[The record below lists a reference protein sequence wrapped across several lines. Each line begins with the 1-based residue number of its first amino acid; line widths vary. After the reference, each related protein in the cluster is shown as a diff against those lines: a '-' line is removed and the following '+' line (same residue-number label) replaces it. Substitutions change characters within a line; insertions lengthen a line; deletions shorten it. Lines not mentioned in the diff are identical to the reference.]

1 MRYGYNNGGNGLF
14 HSNYVLTR
22 STNANFNEFTY
33 SGAEDVYSLSGFFGG
48 EVTKGTGT
56 VNTTSTYVHTGT
68 SSLKLAQNQ
77 EGFTYKAAMAQE
89 ELTLIESIEQRYG
102 YMIMAILLRSFII
115 NYKLLAV

>member
-1 MRYGYNNGGNGLF
+1 M
-14 HSNYVLTR
+14 
-22 STNANFNEFTY
+22 NFNEFTY

-77 EGFTYKAAMAQE
+77 EGFTYKAAIGAGGIDIDRKYRATVWIYDNGNTTAK
-89 ELTLIESIEQRYG
+89 LY
-102 YMIMAILLRSFII
+102 
-115 NYKLLAV
+115 YKLQTAGGVDVTTPNQGEAFQQ